1 MSGTVQ
7 KQPANVSIESI
18 APIVLNSTEVILTFK
33 TSSLVVVPV
42 NVNSDFSSYN
52 PTDWNYLIGY
62 SSDSIYNNGIIN
74 INQMDAMANNG
85 RY

>member
-7 KQPANVSIESI
+7 KQPANVAIETI

-33 TSSLVVVPV
+33 TSSLVIVPV
-42 NVNSDFSSYN
+42 NVNSNFSSYN
-52 PTDWNYLIGY
+52 PTDWNFLIGY
-62 SSDSIYNNGIIN
+62 NSDSIYNNGITNMNHMHAIT
-74 INQMDAMANNG
+74 NNG